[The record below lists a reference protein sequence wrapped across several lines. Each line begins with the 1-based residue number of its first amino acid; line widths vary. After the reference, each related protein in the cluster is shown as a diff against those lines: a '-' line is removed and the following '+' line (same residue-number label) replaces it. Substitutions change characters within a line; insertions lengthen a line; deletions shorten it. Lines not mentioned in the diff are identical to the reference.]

1 MSHEEEDTCMSYEEE
16 DTCLSNVGRRVYVL
30 VVELIQSERSVTL
43 KAPQGMSAALGAV
56 VVQTKYGR

>member
-1 MSHEEEDTCMSYEEE
+1 MSYEEE